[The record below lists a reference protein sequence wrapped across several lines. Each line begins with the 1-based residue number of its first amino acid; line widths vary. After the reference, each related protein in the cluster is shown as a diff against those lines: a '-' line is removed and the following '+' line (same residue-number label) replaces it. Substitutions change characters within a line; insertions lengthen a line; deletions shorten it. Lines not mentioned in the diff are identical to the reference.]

1 MIYCLFALVDDRM
14 SIKGAHLLIYLSS
27 HRMFIRSLLLFCLFA
42 QMVGAQ
48 TNPAIDSVTTNPH
61 WEEQLFRQYR
71 GDEYGM
77 KSYFFVLLKT
87 GPNQNADPSLIREA
101 FKGHLENINRL
112 VETGQLIVAGPF
124 DRNTKNYRGLFIF
137 DKVASEAAL
146 RELLQT
152 DPAIQQ
158 GLLEAEVF
166 SWYGSAALPAY
177 LPISDKIWK
186 KKP

>member
-1 MIYCLFALVDDRM
+1 MKWTILLSLACSFQLGWGQGHQAGDSTSANPNYHPILV
-14 SIKGAHLLIYLSS
+14 
-27 HRMFIRSLLLFCLFA
+27 
-42 QMVGAQ
+42 
-48 TNPAIDSVTTNPH
+48 
-61 WEEQLFRQYR
+61 EQYR

-77 KSYFFVLLKT
+77 KNYFFVLLKT
-87 GPNQNADPSLIREA
+87 GPNQNADPSLIRQA

-112 VETGQLIVAGPF
+112 VETDQLIVAGPF

-137 DKVASEAAL
+137 DKVATEAEVQ
-146 RELLQT
+146 ELLKT